1 MPEPRTD
8 PNGFGHVF
16 GNPMGGFMSLICFLN
31 GSLARERVKEDL
43 GLGWSDFDREGLAR
57 TPVGNEGRLM
67 LPFFGPEITPR
78 VESGDA
84 VYRGW
89 ADGQRDP
96 ASVVRALLEGQFL
109 NMKVHSRWLGV
120 APETIYLTGG
130 ASQNDGIA
138 QTVANVFG
146 VPVSR
151 LSVAGSAALGA
162 GMRAAQAAC
171 GVSLESLEEAFCQ
184 PEEGSTVV
192 PEEGSG
198 EIYEELEQKWV
209 AALHEAFS
217 LPND

>member
-1 MPEPRTD
+1 
-8 PNGFGHVF
+8 
-16 GNPMGGFMSLICFLN
+16 
-31 GSLARERVKEDL
+31 
-43 GLGWSDFDREGLAR
+43 
-57 TPVGNEGRLM
+57 M
-67 LPFFGPEITPR
+67 LPFFGAEITPR
-78 VESGDA
+78 VESRDA
-84 VYRGW
+84 VYQGW
-89 ADGQRDP
+89 REGQRDP
-96 ASVVRALLEGQFL
+96 ASVARALLEGQFL

-151 LSVAGSAALGA
+151 LRVAGSAALGA

-171 GVSLESLEEAFCQ
+171 GVSLESLEKAFCQ

-192 PEEGSG
+192 PEEGTG

-209 AALHEAFS
+209 SALHEAFP